1 MNIFFS
7 ALYRIM
13 EWISRFAYI
22 QILWLLSTLL
32 GLGLLGFFPAT
43 ISMLAVMRDWFL
55 GKPDSPIFRTFW
67 SYYKKEFIRA
77 YLFGL
82 ILVLFISTVAINLFF
97 IRMNEHVF
105 SINVVLSAISLF
117 IIVYILYLLPAR
129 SEERRVGKVF

>member
-22 QILWLLSTLL
+22 QILWLLFTLL

-55 GKPDSPIFRTFW
+55 SKPDSPIFRTFW

-77 YLFGL
+77 NLFG
-82 ILVLFISTVAINLFF
+82 
-97 IRMNEHVF
+97 M
-105 SINVVLSAISLF
+105 
-117 IIVYILYLLPAR
+117 R
-129 SEERRVGKVF
+129 SEEHTSELQSRGHLVCRRLLEKKIQKLKINH